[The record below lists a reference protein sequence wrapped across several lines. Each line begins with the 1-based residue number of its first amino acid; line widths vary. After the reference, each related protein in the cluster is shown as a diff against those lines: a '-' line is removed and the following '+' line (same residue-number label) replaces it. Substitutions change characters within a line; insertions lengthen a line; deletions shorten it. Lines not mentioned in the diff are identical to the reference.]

1 MKVLIIDDD
10 IFVQTIYESELHQE
24 NIEVFLASDGVEG
37 MELAKSEKP
46 NVILLDLIMPKK
58 DGFVFLKECKNDPE
72 LSAIP
77 VIVSS
82 ALSQQSDI
90 DEVMGLGAL
99 KYLPKEE
106 YSPNQ
111 VIEEIK
117 KTLLGEG

>member
-10 IFVQTIYESELHQE
+10 KFIQTVYESELHQE
-24 NIEVFLASDGVEG
+24 NIEVFLANDGVEG
-37 MELAKSEKP
+37 LELAKKEKP
-46 NVILLDLIMPKK
+46 DVILLDLIMPHM
-58 DGFVFLKECKNDPE
+58 DGFIFLRECKKAPK
-72 LSAIP
+72 LKKIP
-77 VIVSS
+77 VIVST
-82 ALSQQSDI
+82 ALEQQRDI

-99 KYLPKEE
+99 KYLPKDQ

>member
-10 IFVQTIYESELHQE
+10 TFVQTVYESELHQE
-24 NIEVFLASDGVEG
+24 NIEVFLANNGVEG
-37 MELAKSEKP
+37 MELAKAKGP
-46 NVILLDLIMPKK
+46 DVILLDLIMPKM
-58 DGFVFLKECKNDPE
+58 DGFLFLKEFKKNVK
-72 LSAIP
+72 LKKIP

-82 ALSQQSDI
+82 MLEQQSDI

-99 KYLPKEE
+99 KYLPKAQ

-117 KTLLGEG
+117 KTLLGEE